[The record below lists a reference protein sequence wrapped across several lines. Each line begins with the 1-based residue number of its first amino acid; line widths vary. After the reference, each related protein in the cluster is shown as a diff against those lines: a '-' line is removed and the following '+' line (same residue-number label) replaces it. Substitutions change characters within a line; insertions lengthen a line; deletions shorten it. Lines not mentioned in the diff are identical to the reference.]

1 MPFLLTLIAIV
12 GGIGAWWWR
21 AKNAAEAGGKAIDH
35 AQRLRGQVR
44 RKRARE
50 AASFAPVA
58 AIDDP
63 VVAAATLM
71 RFVAGDEG
79 WPTARHEARRAL
91 GEIADDERIEE
102 AVTYAEWAAKQVEHE
117 RRSID
122 ELGTKLRDWLDAP
135 ERDRMLGMLDAVAG
149 DDPDGVARARRAR
162 AALSDG

>member
-35 AQRLRGQVR
+35 AQRLRGRVR
-44 RKRARE
+44 RKRARA
-50 AASFAPVA
+50 AASFAPVS

-102 AVTYAEWAAKQVEHE
+102 AITYAEWAAKQVEHE
-117 RRSID
+117 GRSID
-122 ELGTKLRDWLDAP
+122 ELGHKLRDWLDAP
-135 ERDRMLGMLDAVAG
+135 ERARMLAMLREVAG
-149 DDPDGVARARRAR
+149 DDPDGHARLHRAGT
-162 AALSDG
+162 ALGEG